1 MTDADDLERRRAREI
16 ENLRAVYQSLQ
27 QPPTRPASTSHV
39 RRNTVVGAI
48 VAALLFIAG
57 KVKILAFLASVFK
70 FKTLATM
77 FVTIGVYAFE
87 WGLPFAVGF
96 VLLIFV
102 HELGHALAMWNE
114 KIPAGAVVFIP
125 FVGAFIAMRDQPRNA
140 HVEARVAIAG
150 PLVGSLGA
158 WAVLG
163 AGVMLEHRFLVALGH
178 TAVLI
183 NLFNL
188 VPVPPLDGGRIAGV
202 FTKTYWVIG
211 YAVGVLALL
220 VTQSPLLLIVMLVGL
235 WMLIQ
240 RWRNPLAGYDAVSRG
255 QRLGMALG
263 YAALVTA
270 LLASLPVGQEL
281 TAITSPSRAYPV
293 VRTASASISI
303 RAPSRMSCETRTSV
317 DAGYLPGVQYC
328 ERTSWMSRSDAES
341 TCVA

>member
-1 MTDADDLERRRAREI
+1 MTDADDAARRRAREI
-16 ENLRAVYQSLQ
+16 ENLRAVYQGL
-27 QPPTRPASTSHV
+27 QPPPSRPAAASHV

-48 VAALLFIAG
+48 IAGLLFLAG
-57 KVKILAFLASVFK
+57 KAKILAFLASVFK
-70 FKTLATM
+70 LKTLVTM
-77 FVTIGVYAFE
+77 FLTIGVYAYE
-87 WGLPFAVGF
+87 WGLPFALGF

-102 HELGHALAMWNE
+102 HELGHAIAMWKE

-125 FVGAFIAMRDQPRNA
+125 FVGAFIAMRAQPRNA

-150 PLVGSLGA
+150 PLIGSLGA

-163 AGVMLEHRFLVALGH
+163 AGVAMAFPLLVALGH

-202 FTKTYWVIG
+202 FTKTYWLIG
-211 YAVGVLALL
+211 YAVGVLALV
-220 VTQSPLLLIVMLVGL
+220 VTQSPLLLIVLIVGL

-240 RWRNPLAGYDAVSRG
+240 RWRNPLAGYDAVPRA

-270 LLASLPVGQEL
+270 LIASLPVGQEL
-281 TAITSPSRAYPV
+281 TAA
-293 VRTASASISI
+293 
-303 RAPSRMSCETRTSV
+303 
-317 DAGYLPGVQYC
+317 AG
-328 ERTSWMSRSDAES
+328 R
-341 TCVA
+341 